1 MVGGVS
7 VVLGVCFV
15 LLLVTCVPSLLGSS
29 LCGVLPICGAGL
41 VVCLYGVMGWGWS
54 MMVRV
59 RFGCLGW
66 VVCDEGYVGAE
77 RCGVWVGGCGSYCGE
92 CCAGGYEDYETD
104 NVYRFLTNNLDVDTL
119 TVAEL
124 YRERWMVELFF
135 KWVKQH
141 LHIKKFYGTS
151 ENAVYLQLWIAVCDY
166 LLLII
171 AKKRFCLPQTL
182 HTISDS
188 IGPLLFKQDDIHS
201 IFQLD
206 EGD

>member
-1 MVGGVS
+1 MGFPVVLLWGCRDLVLPPVWGFLIHGVVGGVS

-92 CCAGGYEDYETD
+92 CCAGGYDG
-104 NVYRFLTNNLDVDTL
+104 FCC
-119 TVAEL
+119 VAECFDWWGGWCFVGL
-124 YRERWMVELFF
+124 GWRYV
-135 KWVKQH
+135 VA
-141 LHIKKFYGTS
+141 G
-151 ENAVYLQLWIAVCDY
+151 
-166 LLLII
+166 
-171 AKKRFCLPQTL
+171 
-182 HTISDS
+182 
-188 IGPLLFKQDDIHS
+188 
-201 IFQLD
+201 
-206 EGD
+206 